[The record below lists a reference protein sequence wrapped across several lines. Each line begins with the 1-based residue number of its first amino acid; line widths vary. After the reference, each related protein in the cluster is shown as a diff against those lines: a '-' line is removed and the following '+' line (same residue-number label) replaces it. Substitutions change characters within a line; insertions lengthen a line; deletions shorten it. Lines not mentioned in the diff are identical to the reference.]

1 MINKPIIYNGS
12 LIYADLSNLD
22 NIIAAPNFTGSSCS
36 TGSVN
41 AIRVTL
47 SHMERFTFPTAV
59 MDIPVSW
66 SLLEQTITLGTFLSQ
81 SLWHNN
87 IIQAAYPGHQM
98 HMRLQFKSSTDM
110 SDYSPTMSF
119 CVEPYPVMTLTDP
132 TPGEEIPSIA
142 SWGQVG
148 FSWGAFSARF
158 GHCSGSIW
166 FRYQIQVDN
175 NSDFSSPLFNEYWTT
190 PYTNVKSIALGTYYW
205 RVRALKEYAA
215 VWYCQPWS
223 SVRSF
228 TVIP

>member
-81 SLWHNN
+81 SSYHNTV
-87 IIQAAYPGHQM
+87 IQAVYPGHQM
-98 HMRLQFKSSTDM
+98 YMKLQFKSPSEI
-110 SDYSPTMSF
+110 SDYCYPSMSF
-119 CVEPYPVMTLTDP
+119 CVEPYPAITLTDP
-132 TPGEEIPSIA
+132 VNGEEISSVA
-142 SWGQVG
+142 SWGYVG
-148 FSWGAFSARF
+148 FNWAAFPARF
-158 GHCSGSIW
+158 GHCSGSTW

-175 NSDFSSPLFNEYWTT
+175 NSNFSSPLFSEYWTT
-190 PYTNVKSIALGTYYW
+190 SYTNVKSIALGTE
-205 RVRALKEYAA
+205 L
-215 VWYCQPWS
+215 
-223 SVRSF
+223 
-228 TVIP
+228 